1 MKFILLLGVMG
12 RYDHPNIAISI
23 SVIKLITPLLK
34 FKNFN
39 ILSVWTIVWKLSY
52 LITQFF

>member
-1 MKFILLLGVMG
+1 MG
-12 RYDHPNIAISI
+12 RYDQPNIAISI

-52 LITQFF
+52 LITHFF